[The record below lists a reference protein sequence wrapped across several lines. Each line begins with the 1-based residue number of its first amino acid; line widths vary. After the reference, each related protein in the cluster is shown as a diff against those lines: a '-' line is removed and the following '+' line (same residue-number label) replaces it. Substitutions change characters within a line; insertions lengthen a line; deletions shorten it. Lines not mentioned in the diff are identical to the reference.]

1 MSCTS
6 HLWIVSRPTFGS
18 MHWTKRILSIGNH
31 PAQCLNIHWPNIRYF
46 QVRES
51 FDRHVSA
58 RAIRHLVAQVW
69 SIKTCPYDCC
79 CCFFSQTGWYTSIIS
94 ANIVVTIFEGDIL
107 THHATKSFYEYLSF
121 SYFKKLV
128 ILASETISQEWR
140 LYWNLPRLKWKYL
153 WKMAHEGYWHSSTFR
168 CTSCASKALKA
179 FFYISVLNKYNST
192 LRSFR
197 MLEMTHDS
205 GYNRNPGLF
214 LALHDNLI
222 IWKTKQKLSKYFT
235 PFPQLVT
242 PLAEDLACWWSSFGW
257 LYYTNVPVGS
267 KVRPNVTKMCPTAV

>member
-1 MSCTS
+1 MSI
-6 HLWIVSRPTFGS
+6 WVSLISKSWSFWRPKLLVKNDASIEICQDWNENIFGKW
-18 MHWTKRILSIGNH
+18 HTRDTDIAALLGAPLVPAKR
-31 PAQCLNIHWPNIRYF
+31 W
-46 QVRES
+46 
-51 FDRHVSA
+51 
-58 RAIRHLVAQVW
+58 
-69 SIKTCPYDCC
+69 
-79 CCFFSQTGWYTSIIS
+79 
-94 ANIVVTIFEGDIL
+94 
-107 THHATKSFYEYLSF
+107 
-121 SYFKKLV
+121 KL
-128 ILASETISQEWR
+128 
-140 LYWNLPRLKWKYL
+140 
-153 WKMAHEGYWHSSTFR
+153 F
-168 CTSCASKALKA
+168 

-257 LYYTNVPVGS
+257 LQLRIPSWTS
-267 KVRPNVTKMCPTAV
+267 KLGKTDFF